1 MFFVLH
7 PVEPSSTYSRNR
19 RGSPVK
25 HRVGRYHR
33 FHPHYPNMFIDLVE
47 GGNRHSRWV
56 PHRRCAVRPV
66 ESGGTGTIAALT
78 KNIADGAPATPSER
92 AGVMEKASQSQF
104 QKEKETSK
112 EPGQKETESTENSLS
127 TRYRINEKG
136 NVVME
141 RTPVHRK
148 ETEDEATISMDVS
161 GFSVDQLQ
169 VRLEEEQG
177 DSSTTRP
184 ILIVS
189 GARENSLGD
198 KFEIHRRFLLDQ
210 KNLAKNIQEVEIQAH
225 FSNDSVL
232 TIRVPKKKQEP
243 EEKQQKISRSII
255 VQKEQSG
262 EKTKKPDQNNRKE
275 SE

>member
-7 PVEPSSTYSRNR
+7 PAEPSSTYSRHR

-33 FHPHYPNMFIDLVE
+33 FHPYYPNMFIDLVE
-47 GGNRHSRWV
+47 GNRHSRWV
-56 PHRRCAVRPV
+56 PHRRCAMRPV
-66 ESGGTGTIAALT
+66 ESGVTGSTALT
-78 KNIADGAPATPSER
+78 KNVADGAPTTPSER
-92 AGVMEKASQSQF
+92 AGVMEKTSQSQF

-112 EPGQKETESTENSLS
+112 EPGQKEAESTENSVS
-127 TRYRINEKG
+127 TRHRMNGKG

-161 GFSVDQLQ
+161 GFSIDQLQ

-189 GARENSLGD
+189 GSRENSLGD

-243 EEKQQKISRSII
+243 EEEQQKISRSII
-255 VQKEQSG
+255 VHKEQSG
-262 EKTKKPDQNNRKE
+262 EKTKEADQNDRKE